1 MADEKKPEPGEG
13 ECKRLGPY
21 QLHEEVTQSTREHG
35 ALYHATH
42 ETSGAAALVLE
53 PAEDGSPP
61 PGDWQVRCISSSA
74 PGYVAVEVERSPWT
88 VPDDEHTAEDM
99 ESAFEDLRD
108 GVNRIARAF
117 PAASEPRPRWRLGLA
132 LSGAAAVGALTFVVM
147 HRAPASPPPANPDA
161 RASVEPAP
169 MSDAIPTDTAVTPT
183 GNATVGLE
191 DGGVPALAHPLPR
204 KPYKGQKR
212 PPCTPRVEVEINGG
226 CWVPHELKAPCPDQ
240 IYEYQG
246 KCYTISMQPQPL
258 PQSVEP

>member
-1 MADEKKPEPGEG
+1 MADEQKPEGEG

-21 QLHEEVTQSTREHG
+21 QLHEQVTQSTRERG
-35 ALYHATH
+35 ALYHATN

-53 PAEDGSPP
+53 PARDGSKP
-61 PGDWQVRCISSSA
+61 PGDWQVLCNSSSD
-74 PGYVAVEVERSPWT
+74 PGYLSVEVKRSPWT
-88 VPDDEHTAEDM
+88 VPNDEHTAEEM

-117 PAASEPRPRWRLGLA
+117 PVAHEPRPWWRLGLA
-132 LSGAAAVGALTFVVM
+132 LAGAAAVGALVFVGM
-147 HRAPASPPPANPDA
+147 HRAPASLPPKSPDSV
-161 RASVEPAP
+161 ASVEPAP

-183 GNATVGLE
+183 ENARVGLE
-191 DGGVPALAHPLPR
+191 DGGIPALARPLPS

-226 CWVPHELKAPCPDQ
+226 CWVPHELKAPCPEQ
-240 IYEYQG
+240 LHEYQG
-246 KCYTISMQPQPL
+246 KCYTITLQPQPL

>member
-1 MADEKKPEPGEG
+1 MADEQKPEGEG

-35 ALYHATH
+35 ALYHATN

-53 PAEDGSPP
+53 PAEDGSKP
-61 PGDWQVRCISSSA
+61 PGDWQVLCNSSSD
-74 PGYVAVEVERSPWT
+74 PGYLSVEVMRSPWT
-88 VPDDEHTAEDM
+88 VPDDEHTAEEV

-117 PAASEPRPRWRLGLA
+117 PVAHEPRLWRRLGLA
-132 LSGAAAVGALTFVVM
+132 LAGVAAVGALTFIGM
-147 HRAPASPPPANPDA
+147 QRAPASPPPANPDA
-161 RASVEPAP
+161 MASVGPAP
-169 MSDAIPTDTAVTPT
+169 RSDEVPTDTSMTPT
-183 GNATVGLE
+183 GNATVDLG
-191 DGGVPALAHPLPR
+191 DGGIPALAHSLPR

-226 CWVPHELKAPCPDQ
+226 CWVPHQLKAPCPEE

-246 KCYTISMQPQPL
+246 QCYTISMQPQPL